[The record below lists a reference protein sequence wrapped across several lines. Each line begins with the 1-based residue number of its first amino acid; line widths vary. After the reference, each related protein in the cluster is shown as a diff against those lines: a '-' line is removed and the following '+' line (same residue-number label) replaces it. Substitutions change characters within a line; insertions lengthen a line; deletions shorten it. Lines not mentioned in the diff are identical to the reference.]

1 MLSRNA
7 LREVLN
13 LMSER
18 DGKDVKKP
26 LRLQRYNKK
35 LTYANKNEK
44 KEDKKCMPRI
54 NTRRIDAI

>member
-7 LREVLN
+7 LRGVLN
-13 LMSER
+13 LTSER

-35 LTYANKNEK
+35 LTYANNLEEK
-44 KEDKKCMPRI
+44 YEFSS
-54 NTRRIDAI
+54 

>member
-7 LREVLN
+7 LREVLY
-13 LMSER
+13 LTYEQ

-35 LTYANKNEK
+35 LTYANNCKEK
-44 KEDKKCMPRI
+44 Y
-54 NTRRIDAI
+54 NFSS

>member
-13 LMSER
+13 LTSVR

-35 LTYANKNEK
+35 LTYANNCKEK
-44 KEDKKCMPRI
+44 Y
-54 NTRRIDAI
+54 NFSS

>member
-13 LMSER
+13 LMSEQ

-26 LRLQRYNKK
+26 LRLQRYYKK
-35 LTYANKNEK
+35 MIYANNCKEK
-44 KEDKKCMPRI
+44 Y
-54 NTRRIDAI
+54 NFSS